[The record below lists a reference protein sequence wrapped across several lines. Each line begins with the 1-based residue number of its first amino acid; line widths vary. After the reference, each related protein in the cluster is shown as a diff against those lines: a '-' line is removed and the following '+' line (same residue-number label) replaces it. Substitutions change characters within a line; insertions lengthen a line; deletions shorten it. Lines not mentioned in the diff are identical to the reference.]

1 MSIRILIADDH
12 AVVREGLRMFLSA
25 DKELEVISE
34 ASNGAEAIRLARQ
47 SKPDVV
53 LMDLLMPGTAG
64 IAATAAIRRELPET
78 EVIALTIVVE
88 QSSVV
93 KALQAGAIGY
103 LLKDTE
109 AADLRRAI
117 HAAALHQA
125 QLSSEA
131 ATRLVRRIRTN
142 EKAAGLTDR
151 ETQVLRLLAQGH
163 SNKQIATALD
173 ISEETV
179 KTHVR
184 SLLAKLNL
192 PSPTQAALYAI
203 RTGLA
208 SCDEDPRN
216 SAD

>member
-25 DKELEVISE
+25 DKDLEVIAE
-34 ASNGAEAIRLARQ
+34 ASNGAEAIRLARE

-53 LMDLLMPGTAG
+53 LMDLLMPGTDG
-64 IAATAAIRRELPET
+64 IAATTAIRQELPET

-88 QSSVV
+88 QASVV
-93 KALQAGAIGY
+93 RALQAGAIGY

-125 QLSSEA
+125 QFSSQA
-131 ATRLVRRIRTN
+131 ATRLVRRIRTD
-142 EKAAGLTDR
+142 EKSVGLTER
-151 ETQVLRLLAQGH
+151 EKQVLRLVATGQ
-163 SNKQIATALD
+163 SNKQIATTLD

-192 PSPTQAALYAI
+192 PSRTQAALYAV
-203 RTGLA
+203 RTGIV
-208 SCDEDPRN
+208 SCD
-216 SAD
+216 